1 MRELER
7 DVSCSQERDPRR
19 QLVEFEES
27 GAGEQVLLAG
37 NAEVSRLGSG
47 GDYEVPRL
55 DHLAI
60 YRQPLRTHEP
70 GGPMIGR
77 DPSFLER
84 LLPIGWQGI
93 SEGPFELHQFGP
105 GDMRVATHSPALH
118 PTVPVRELRRAH
130 EHFLWVTPAQRA
142 RPAVG
147 ELIYDRDA
155 PARGPAPVRRP
166 RAARARADHDEIEGL
181 RHGSPGVCMSEAGLC
196 YLLPVFSISRTL
208 SAKRCA
214 SYCGLGRDRKSVV

>member
-1 MRELER
+1 MGELER
-7 DVSCSQERDPRR
+7 DVPCTKERNPRG

-27 GAGEQVLLAG
+27 SAGEQVLLSG
-37 NAEVSRLGSG
+37 NTEVSGLGSG
-47 GDYEVPRL
+47 GDHEVPRL
-55 DHLAI
+55 EHLAI

-70 GGPMIGR
+70 RGPVIGR

-84 LLPIGWQGI
+84 LLPIGWHGI

-105 GDMRVATHSPALH
+105 GDMRVTTHSPALH
-118 PTVPVRELRRAH
+118 PPVPVREVRGAH
-130 EHFLWVTPAQRA
+130 EDFLWVTAAQGA

-166 RAARARADHDEIEGL
+166 RAARARADHDEIKGFW
-181 RHGSPGVCMSEAGLC
+181 HG
-196 YLLPVFSISRTL
+196 
-208 SAKRCA
+208 
-214 SYCGLGRDRKSVV
+214 